1 MTGRSRVVDVGGVK
15 IGGDNPVVVQSMTNT
30 STAEVEETLE
40 QIKGLVNLGCE
51 LVRVAVP
58 DSKAGEKLPEI
69 VRGSPVPIIAD
80 IHYSPELA
88 FTAIE
93 SGVDKL
99 RLNPGNITDEE
110 AIGEIA
116 REAASRSIPIRV
128 GVNSGSLDKD
138 ILEKYG
144 RTARGMVIS
153 AEKEIELLE
162 DEGFDEIVVS
172 LKSSDVNR
180 TIRANEMFD
189 EKYDYPLHLG
199 VTEAG
204 GGRSGLVKSS
214 IGIGVLLQEGI
225 GDTIRVSL
233 TAPPSEEVLTAYDI
247 LGSLGIRNRG
257 VEVISCPTCGR
268 TEVDV
273 EKIGRKLER
282 RLADLEDSPR
292 VALMGCA
299 VNGIGEAGSADL
311 GIVGTAEGGL
321 LYVNGE
327 QEKLITSSGA
337 DEVAEILER
346 RTRRYIKEE
355 SNGNNK
361 G

>member
-1 MTGRSRVVDVGGVK
+1 MTRTRVVDVGGVK

-30 STAEVEETLE
+30 PTDDAEKTLA
-40 QIKGLVNLGCE
+40 QIEGLVERGCE

-58 DSKAGEKLPEI
+58 DSDAGERLPEI
-69 VRGSPVPIIAD
+69 VSESPVPVIAD

-88 FTAIE
+88 FAALDA
-93 SGVDKL
+93 GVDKL
-99 RLNPGNITDEE
+99 RLNPGNITDPG

-116 REAASRSIPIRV
+116 QEAKSLSIPIRV
-128 GVNSGSLDKD
+128 GVNSGSLDKK
-138 ILEKYG
+138 ILDDYG
-144 RTARGMVIS
+144 RTPEGMVVS

-162 DEGFDEIVVS
+162 QEGFQGIVVS

-180 TIRANEMFD
+180 TIRANEMFA
-189 EKYDYPLHLG
+189 ERYDYPLHLG

-214 IGIGVLLQEGI
+214 IGIGTLLQEGI

-233 TAPPSEEVLTAYDI
+233 TADPREEVGTAYDI

-268 TEVDV
+268 TEIDV
-273 EKIGRKLER
+273 ETIGRKLEE
-282 RLADLEDSPR
+282 RLGDMEESLSL
-292 VALMGCA
+292 ALMGCS
-299 VNGIGEAGSADL
+299 VNGIGEADSADL
-311 GIVGTAEGGL
+311 GVVGTARGGV

-327 QEKLITSSGA
+327 QEELISSTSTV
-337 DEVAEILER
+337 EVVKRLER
-346 RTRRYIKEE
+346 IIRSYID
-355 SNGNNK
+355 K
-361 G
+361 GD